1 MADVMVIC
9 NRLRVLLDYYKEFQ
23 ESTRGLTLE
32 TYKHDRGQ
40 RRIIERLTQLI
51 VECSTD
57 VNNMILKHLHKAPA
71 TDYFNSFLDLAEN
84 GVLDLDFALTI
95 APSTGLKN
103 ILVHEYAKIDD
114 TIVYNSIRSTLEQY
128 GRYLQEIATYLD
140 CEME

>member
-1 MADVMVIC
+1 MGDVMVIC
-9 NRLRVLLDYYKEFQ
+9 NRLRVLLDYYREFQ
-23 ESTRGLTLE
+23 ESAQGLTLE
-32 TYKHDRGQ
+32 TYTSDRGQ

-57 VNNMILKHLHKAPA
+57 INNMILKYLHKSPA

-84 GVLDLDFALTI
+84 GVIDLDFALTI
-95 APSTGLKN
+95 APSTGLRN

-114 TIVYNSIRSTLEQY
+114 VIVFHSINNTLEQY
-128 GRYLQEIATYLD
+128 GRYLQDIATYLE